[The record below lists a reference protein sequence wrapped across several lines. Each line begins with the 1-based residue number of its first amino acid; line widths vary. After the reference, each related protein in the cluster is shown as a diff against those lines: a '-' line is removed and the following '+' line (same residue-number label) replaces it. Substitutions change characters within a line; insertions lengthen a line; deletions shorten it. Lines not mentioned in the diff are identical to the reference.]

1 MIGIHQGVVSKE
13 FIERR
18 DIMAPVFNAGIFGA
32 DAEFPEH
39 HQSEIDSMQ
48 ELNETYHYDTYHSGL
63 SASLDYKMHSQ
74 KGVHIST
81 SIQKCIK
88 EDVLDKLVIWRWI
101 PFYTE
106 LKEGMRVKYEIL
118 AIVDAKEAL
127 NQLNEENRFTF
138 PL

>member
-48 ELNETYHYDTYHSGL
+48 ELNETYHYDTYHS
-63 SASLDYKMHSQ
+63 
-74 KGVHIST
+74 
-81 SIQKCIK
+81 
-88 EDVLDKLVIWRWI
+88 
-101 PFYTE
+101 
-106 LKEGMRVKYEIL
+106 
-118 AIVDAKEAL
+118 
-127 NQLNEENRFTF
+127 
-138 PL
+138 